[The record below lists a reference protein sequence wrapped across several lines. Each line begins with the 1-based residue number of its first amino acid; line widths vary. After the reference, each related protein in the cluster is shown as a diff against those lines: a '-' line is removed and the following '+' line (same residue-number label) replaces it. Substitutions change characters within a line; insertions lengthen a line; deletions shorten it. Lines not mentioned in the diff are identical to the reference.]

1 LDLTG
6 YNLHKSKLTRYFG
19 VIIKTL
25 NDMEKETTITWQGL
39 KVDVHYEPNGMP
51 DLILLNVIC
60 YDNPIEFLEKVQGN
74 ENALDEIATIVGE
87 DWAAENYVSEPD
99 IDYLYERSVD
109 K

>member
-1 LDLTG
+1 
-6 YNLHKSKLTRYFG
+6 
-19 VIIKTL
+19 
-25 NDMEKETTITWQGL
+25 MEKETTITWQGL

-87 DWAAENYVSEPD
+87 DWAAEQDEPFYD
-99 IDYLYERSVD
+99 IFDHADEMYEF
-109 K
+109 KNNK